1 MIKKI
6 AFSIFYR
13 YCGKIFITLDF
24 LFIKYLRNIIMNDE
38 KDLIEFDDNEAI
50 SFIHNTLTDEQK
62 QRIDDDTIQYVLDL
76 ICEYYDQN
84 GLIEE
89 DTVDE
94 AEIAEDDIFN
104 FVCSLARK
112 EGVITISDDDIKTIL
127 DGEYKYGLSIGI
139 YSDVDEQ

>member
-1 MIKKI
+1 MNKKI

-50 SFIHNTLTDEQK
+50 RFIHNTLN
-62 QRIDDDTIQYVLDL
+62 DDTIQYVLDL

-94 AEIAEDDIFN
+94 TEIAEDDIFN
-104 FVCSLARK
+104 FVSSLASK
-112 EGVITISDDDIKTIL
+112 EGIITVSDDDIKTIL

>member
-1 MIKKI
+1 M
-6 AFSIFYR
+6 
-13 YCGKIFITLDF
+13 T
-24 LFIKYLRNIIMNDE
+24 NE
-38 KDLIEFDDNEAI
+38 KDFIEFDDNEAI
-50 SFIHNTLTDEQK
+50 RFIHNTLTDEQK

-112 EGVITISDDDIKTIL
+112 EGVITISDDDIKIIL

>member
-1 MIKKI
+1 
-6 AFSIFYR
+6 
-13 YCGKIFITLDF
+13 
-24 LFIKYLRNIIMNDE
+24 MNDE

-50 SFIHNTLTDEQK
+50 RFINNTLTDEQK
-62 QRIDDDTIQYVLDL
+62 QRIDDDTLQYVLDL
-76 ICEYYDQN
+76 ICEYYDKN

-112 EGVITISDDDIKTIL
+112 EGVITISDDDIKTVL

>member
-1 MIKKI
+1 M
-6 AFSIFYR
+6 SE
-13 YCGKIFITLDF
+13 
-24 LFIKYLRNIIMNDE
+24 E
-38 KDLIEFDDNEAI
+38 KDLIEFDDTEAI
-50 SFIHNTLTDEQK
+50 SFIMNTLTEEQRK
-62 QRIDDDTIQYVLDL
+62 RIDEEAVQYILDL